1 MRKELRMIK
10 PEFNLLDEPWIRVR
24 TRDCRI
30 KEVSLKDVFI
40 HAHEYEDLAGET
52 AAQDVAMLRLL
63 LAVLHC
69 TFLGWMRTE
78 KRICCSIWRTMS

>member
-1 MRKELRMIK
+1 MIK

-24 TRDCRI
+24 TRDCRVE
-30 KEVSLKDVFI
+30 EVSLKDVFV

-69 TFLGWMRTE
+69 IFSRVDENGEENPL
-78 KRICCSIWRTMS
+78 IDL

>member
-1 MRKELRMIK
+1 MIK

-30 KEVSLKDVFI
+30 EEVSLKDVFV

-52 AAQDVAMLRLL
+52 AAQDVGYA
-63 LAVLHC
+63 ASATCSASLHL
-69 TFLGWMRTE
+69 FSGG
-78 KRICCSIWRTMS
+78 

>member
-24 TRDCRI
+24 TRDCRVE
-30 KEVSLKDVFI
+30 EVSLKDVFV

-52 AAQDVAMLRLL
+52 AAQDVTMLRLL
-63 LAVLHC
+63 LAV
-69 TFLGWMRTE
+69 FLGWMRTA
-78 KRICCSIWRTMS
+78 KRTCCLIWRTMS